1 MALFR
6 ADAFVFEG
14 FSDASSQLASE
25 MKDKRFLSRSAPP
38 PPPQSWRRLS
48 VLLPLFF
55 PQFPGLQQPKKRR
68 LSEMPSRYV
77 LEVTVVSAQGL
88 KNVNRRH
95 GPTLPYA
102 VVWVDPNNKRS
113 TRVDDEGHT
122 SPIWNHSLVITLPL
136 VPIEDA
142 TLSIHVVHAGSEED
156 TQPLIGWAWISLR
169 DVLDEAGF
177 GNTLKRSLQLM
188 RPSGR
193 PQGEVV
199 VEVCMRELRY
209 RASDSCCGPPNGVP
223 HLPPQPNSHYATPPL
238 AFAVGAV
245 VGALGGLLAWP
256 LAFVISEGARRAFEP
271 ELCGTCCER
280 SEPRLEPET
289 WSGSGFWLGFFCL
302 VLIFSLAHM

>member
-1 MALFR
+1 
-6 ADAFVFEG
+6 
-14 FSDASSQLASE
+14 
-25 MKDKRFLSRSAPP
+25 
-38 PPPQSWRRLS
+38 
-48 VLLPLFF
+48 
-55 PQFPGLQQPKKRR
+55 
-68 LSEMPSRYV
+68 MPSRYV

-95 GPTLPYA
+95 GPIRPYA
-102 VVWVDPNNKRS
+102 VVWVDPNNMRS
-113 TRVDDEGHT
+113 TRVGDEGHT
-122 SPIWNHSLVITLPL
+122 SPIWNHSVVISLPL

-156 TQPLIGWAWISLR
+156 TEPLIGWAWISLR

-188 RPSGR
+188 QPSGR

-199 VEVCMRELRY
+199 VEVCMRESSY
-209 RASDSCCGPPNGVP
+209 RAPDPYCEPLNGVSHP
-223 HLPPQPNSHYATPPL
+223 PRQRNPYHATAPPAGGYAYSTHDPPPPQYGSGDEKPAAGHGQFWQEEEEKSKFAGTRM

-245 VGALGGLLAWP
+245 VGALGGLLAGP
-256 LAFVISEGARRAFEP
+256 LAYVIAEGARRAFEP

-280 SEPRLEPET
+280 SEPRLEPKT
-289 WSGSGFWLGFFCL
+289 WSGSGFWLGFFWL